1 MGRLSLD
8 WLWLRS
14 QSCLEFVGQGFIIF
28 ICIDIII
35 CYPAGERAA
44 GVGCFPVRSLA

>member
-1 MGRLSLD
+1 MCGATQSGLSGTKISDLFEI
-8 WLWLRS
+8 
-14 QSCLEFVGQGFIIF
+14 CFIIF
-28 ICIDIII
+28 ICIDINI